1 MTQHVHPTETDL
13 GKFVQ
18 DISKGNFHYNRAALF
33 STILFIYVLTWTA
46 NFLLLSSIMLSRQLH
61 TPMYFF
67 LGNLSAVD
75 ISFSTVTVPKLL
87 SCILHGRA
95 SISFLGCFLQMYFFV
110 FLGTTEI
117 FLLSVMAFDRYLAIC
132 IPLSYI
138 SIMNDRVMVALVST
152 GWVAASLHSL
162 LHTYILSQLTYCED
176 RLIPHFFCDVTP
188 LIKLSCSSTT
198 LAEYLIF
205 SEGSM
210 VVIIPFLFI
219 IISYVLIGWAIV
231 KMKTSSN
238 RSKAFSSCS
247 SHLMVICLF
256 YGTDIFIYF
265 RPPSDYSSQYD
276 RIVSMAYT
284 IITPMLNPFIY
295 SLRNQDVKRALKK
308 LIKGYTW
315 VLLDRNVKERL

>member
-1 MTQHVHPTETDL
+1 METTNLTSGFILL
-13 GKFVQ
+13 GFS
-18 DISKGNFHYNRAALF
+18 DFHYNRAALF
-33 STILFIYVLTWTA
+33 STILVIYLLTWTA
-46 NFLLLSSIMLSRQLH
+46 NLVLVSAIKLSPQLH

-67 LGNLSAVD
+67 LGNLSVVD

-87 SCILHGRA
+87 YCIFYGGA
-95 SISFLGCFLQMYFFV
+95 SISFLGCFLQMFFFL
-110 FLGTTEI
+110 FLGTTESLI
-117 FLLSVMAFDRYLAIC
+117 LAVMAFDRYLAIC
-132 IPLSYI
+132 SPLRYTSLM
-138 SIMNDRVMVALVST
+138 SDKVVVMLTSSC
-152 GWVAASLHSL
+152 WLAASLHSL
-162 LHTYILSQLTYCED
+162 LHTYILSQLVYCRD

-198 LAEYLIF
+198 LAELLIYT
-205 SEGSM
+205 EGSM
-210 VVIIPFLFI
+210 AGNIPFLFI
-219 IISYVLIGWAIV
+219 LISYVLITRAIV
-231 KMKTSSN
+231 KMEAKSS
-238 RSKAFSSCS
+238 RSRAFSSCS

-308 LIKGYTW
+308 RIMKCFNTKIVFHKGH
-315 VLLDRNVKERL
+315 VIFL